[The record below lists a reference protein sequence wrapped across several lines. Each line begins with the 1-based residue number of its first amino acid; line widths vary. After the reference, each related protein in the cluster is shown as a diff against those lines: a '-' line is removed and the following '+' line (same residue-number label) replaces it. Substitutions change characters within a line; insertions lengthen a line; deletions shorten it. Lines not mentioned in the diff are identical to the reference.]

1 MHDEDDPEIEYS
13 PLCEE
18 VTRDGLTVR
27 VQIYRLKNGD
37 SGWSL
42 EVIDQ
47 EGASTIS
54 GNAATLAVIT
64 ILPPANVLRNA
75 SFKTRM
81 RLACSAV
88 AISIASSCMKRSPLS
103 ILPPF
108 VLPRV
113 PRQLFWQFHVGRP
126 GTGIGKASNEA

>member
-47 EGASTIS
+47 EGASTVWEDLF
-54 GNAATLAVIT
+54 ATDQEAFAEFSQTLETEGIQ
-64 ILPPANVLRNA
+64 
-75 SFKTRM
+75 SFLTDRTR
-81 RLACSAV
+81 
-88 AISIASSCMKRSPLS
+88 P
-103 ILPPF
+103 
-108 VLPRV
+108 
-113 PRQLFWQFHVGRP
+113 
-126 GTGIGKASNEA
+126 N